1 MSTQNEVYDFFV
13 SYYEN
18 VADDFAERVYKV
30 LHRDFGHTV
39 YVNHMVRDKM
49 PGDYELNIDNII
61 ENCKVFILLNT
72 RGALSRPQVIRE
84 VKVAFPDGD
93 LFRHEPWFFREKSD
107 DVPFGTDRFKEE
119 TKLDLKQVHQPSFA
133 TI

>member
-1 MSTQNEVYDFFV
+1 V

-30 LHRDFGHTV
+30 LHKDFGYTV
-39 YVNHMVRDKM
+39 YVNHILRDKM

-72 RGALSRPQVIRE
+72 RGALSRPKVIRE
-84 VKVAFPDGD
+84 VKVAFPM
-93 LFRHEPWFFREKSD
+93 EICSD
-107 DVPFGTDRFKEE
+107 MNLGSFVKKVMRFHSEQ
-119 TKLDLKQVHQPSFA
+119 TSLRRKLK
-133 TI
+133 

>member
-1 MSTQNEVYDFFV
+1 V

-30 LHRDFGHTV
+30 LHKDFGYTV
-39 YVNHMVRDKM
+39 YVNHILRDKM

-72 RGALSRPQVIRE
+72 RGALSRSKVIRE

-93 LFRHEPWFFREKSD
+93 LFRHEPWVFHKNDEILQRPIDSIS
-107 DVPFGTDRFKEE
+107 VP
-119 TKLDLKQVHQPSFA
+119 LDLELKV
-133 TI
+133 